1 MRNFGLIG
9 KNIAYSFS
17 KNYFEQKFAV
27 ENIDANYQNF
37 DLDQIDDIKKI
48 ILNQK
53 LNGVNIT
60 IPYKEKIL
68 AHLDSI
74 DEEAFKIGAVNTV
87 KVVGQKLLG
96 YNTDCLGFMKSLF
109 PLLEK
114 QHQNAL
120 VLGTGGAAKAVTH
133 ALNSLGIDYKSVSRQ
148 PKEYQFSYEEINEEI
163 LHDHP
168 LIINCTPLG
177 TAPNIDDAPPIPYQ
191 YLNQQHLLYDLV
203 YNPPLTTFLANGKKQ
218 GCKLSN
224 GHKMLEY
231 QAEQAWK
238 IWNNH

>member
-9 KNIAYSFS
+9 KDIAYSFS
-17 KNYFEQKFAV
+17 KNYFEQKFAA
-27 ENIDANYQNF
+27 EKIDAHYHNF
-37 DLDQIDDIKKI
+37 DLDKIDGVKKI

-53 LNGVNIT
+53 LTGVNIT

-133 ALNSLGIDYKSVSRQ
+133 ALKSLGIDYISVSRQ
-148 PKEYQFSYEEINEEI
+148 AQEGQFSYEQLDEEI
-163 LHDHP
+163 MYNYP

-177 TAPNIDDAPPIPYQ
+177 TAPNIDEAPNIPYQ
-191 YLNQQHLLYDLV
+191 HLNKRHLLYDLV

-224 GHKMLEY
+224 GQKMLEY